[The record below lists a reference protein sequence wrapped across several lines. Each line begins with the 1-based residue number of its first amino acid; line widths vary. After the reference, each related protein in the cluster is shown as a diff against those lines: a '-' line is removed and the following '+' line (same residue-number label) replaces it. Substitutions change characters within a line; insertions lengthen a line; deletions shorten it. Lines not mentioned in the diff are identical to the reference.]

1 MEQIRYRL
9 ILRIIIFCMLKS
21 FICFVKQAF
30 TLSLKR
36 FSFLNSESNSSADL

>member
-9 ILRIIIFCMLKS
+9 IIRNIIFCMLKS
-21 FICFVKQAF
+21 FTLFVKQAF

-36 FSFLNSESNSSADL
+36 ASFLNSESDS